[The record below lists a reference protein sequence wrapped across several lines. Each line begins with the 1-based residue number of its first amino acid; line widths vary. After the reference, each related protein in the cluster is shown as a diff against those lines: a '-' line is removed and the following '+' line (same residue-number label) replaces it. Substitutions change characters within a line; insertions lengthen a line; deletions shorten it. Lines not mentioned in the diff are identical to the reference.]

1 MLEYIEFISEAN
13 EKLDSNDIVPQLS
26 FSTNGDDKVIKLHV
40 EVGEID
46 LFADVYEGLY
56 QDEEDEGKEVKE
68 LIKKRVLGN
77 LEKIQKQIN
86 YVFEALTFSE

>member
-1 MLEYIEFISEAN
+1 MKEYIEFISEVN

-56 QDEEDEGKEVKE
+56 QNEEDEGKEVKE

-77 LEKIQKQIN
+77 LGKIQKQIN
-86 YVFEALTFSE
+86 YVFEALTLSK